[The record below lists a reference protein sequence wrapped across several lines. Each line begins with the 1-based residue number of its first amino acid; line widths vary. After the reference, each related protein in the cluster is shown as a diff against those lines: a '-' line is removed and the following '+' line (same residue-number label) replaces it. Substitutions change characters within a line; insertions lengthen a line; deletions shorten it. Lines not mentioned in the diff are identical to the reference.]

1 MGSLIAVLG
10 LKKLKL
16 YRPQMISPPISNN
29 TMASLITSLEAEI
42 GQMEDTLVS
51 MKANLAAL
59 KIAFAPAKD
68 TFKLILPSGESICP
82 KKTTG
87 NHISVLRC
95 PASQGQVFKEVKI
108 TSGPHTGYME
118 FVAVGGIADGKL
130 LDNYRGKCEK
140 ICFYGRLPDRKDN
153 KNQRWK
159 ITDGK
164 ISSFNSGVQLKAL
177 SHPFLGISLTNEGDA
192 FTLSYE

>member
-1 MGSLIAVLG
+1 
-10 LKKLKL
+10 
-16 YRPQMISPPISNN
+16 MISPPISNN

-42 GQMEDTLVS
+42 CQMEDTLVS

-68 TFKLILPSGESICP
+68 TFKLILPSGESIRP
-82 KKTTG
+82 MVTTG
-87 NHISVLRC
+87 SNISLIRC
-95 PASQGQVFKEVKI
+95 PVSQGQVFKEVRI

-130 LDNYRGKCEK
+130 LDSGKKVRACLYR
-140 ICFYGRLPDRKDN
+140 RLPDRKDN

-164 ISSFNSGVQLKAL
+164 ISSFNGGVQLKAL